1 MALAAALARAA
12 TRLLRGGLPPAACGA
27 TVSVPSLGIHRQLC
41 GVPSA
46 DEPPAANEPPAA
58 DEPSAAG
65 EADPWEE
72 AEAEILGDVEPV
84 VELVKDILHSRR
96 YANGGFL
103 SPDDEKVVVEKLLSH
118 HPRADEK
125 IGCGLDGIM
134 VDRHP
139 EFRQSRCLFVVRT
152 NGDWEDFSYRKCVR
166 AYIEGKYPSHADRF
180 MKKHLVNRRSELFR
194 VQN

>member
-1 MALAAALARAA
+1 MALAAVLARAA
-12 TRLLRGGLPPAACGA
+12 TRLLRGGLPPPASSSAAA
-27 TVSVPSLGIHRQLC
+27 AAVPALSLCIHRQLC
-41 GVPSA
+41 GL
-46 DEPPAANEPPAA
+46 PAANEPPAA
-58 DEPSAAG
+58 DEPSAAE

-96 YANGGFL
+96 YANGGLL

-125 IGCGLDGIM
+125 IGCGLDCIM

-152 NGDWEDFSYRKCVR
+152 NGDWEDFSYRKCLR

-180 MKKHLVNRRSELFR
+180 MQKHLVNRQSELR
-194 VQN
+194 VQK

>member
-27 TVSVPSLGIHRQLC
+27 AVSVPSLRIHRQLC
-41 GVPSA
+41 GVPAA
-46 DEPPAANEPPAA
+46 DEPPAANEPRAA

-65 EADPWEE
+65 EDDPWEE
-72 AEAEILGDVEPV
+72 AEAEILRDVESI
-84 VELVKDILHSRR
+84 VELIKDILHSRR
-96 YANGGFL
+96 YGNGGFL
-103 SPDDEKVVVEKLLSH
+103 SPNDEKVVVEKLLSH
-118 HPRADEK
+118 HPCKDEK

-152 NGDWEDFSYRKCVR
+152 NGVWEDFSYRKCLR
-166 AYIEGKYPSHADRF
+166 AYIQEKYPSHADRF
-180 MKKHLVNRRSELFR
+180 LQKHLVNRRS
-194 VQN
+194 

>member
-12 TRLLRGGLPPAACGA
+12 TRLLRGGLPPAASPA
-27 TVSVPSLGIHRQLC
+27 AVPGRIHRQLC
-41 GVPSA
+41 GLPT
-46 DEPPAANEPPAA
+46 A

-72 AEAEILGDVEPV
+72 AEAEILRDVEPV

-96 YANGGFL
+96 YGNGGFL
-103 SPDDEKVVVEKLLSH
+103 GPNDEKVVVEKLLSH
-118 HPRADEK
+118 HPCADEK

-152 NGDWEDFSYRKCVR
+152 NGDWEDFSYRKCLR
-166 AYIEGKYPSHADRF
+166 AYIEEKYPSHADRF
-180 MKKHLVNRRSELFR
+180 LQKHLVKKSS
-194 VQN
+194 